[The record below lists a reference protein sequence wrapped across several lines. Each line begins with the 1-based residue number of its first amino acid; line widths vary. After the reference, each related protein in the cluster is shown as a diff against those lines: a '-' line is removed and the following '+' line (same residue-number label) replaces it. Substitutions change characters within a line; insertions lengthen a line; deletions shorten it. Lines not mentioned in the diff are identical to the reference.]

1 MNALPENIQKYLTVW
16 NDTLARSTLLE
27 EQPELTGLMDEPSTR
42 QTLLDWLAGSES
54 LEPQNV
60 LLTANSLQL
69 LRPQAQSSDAPVVRK
84 LLMHPEALVRLRT
97 YEFLLTLYFPDKNP
111 EALIMLLNSMLMDA
125 DDTIRTQGVRY
136 IQRANAVAELHDFL
150 VSWQQ
155 AATARGWLTS
165 ESYELVQQL
174 LNT

>member
-16 NDTLARSTLLE
+16 NDTLARGVLLD
-27 EQPELTGLMDEPSTR
+27 EQPELAGLMDEPNTR

-54 LEPQNV
+54 LAPQNAR
-60 LLTANSLQL
+60 LTANALQF
-69 LRPQAQSSDAPVVRK
+69 LRPQAQSSDAPIVRK
-84 LLMHPEALVRLRT
+84 LLMHPDAIVRLRT

-136 IQRANAVAELHDFL
+136 IQRANAVTELRDFL

-155 AATARGWLTS
+155 AAAGRGWLNS